1 MVQFAYRHRELT
13 SYPKINHVTV
23 SSKAVFTAWALS
35 SQYQAAITLCKQS
48 CVDTQNIIK
57 IHNIEI
63 NPLEINLDVSV
74 CSGANNKAQIKVKTH
89 RPPCRF
95 SLLSIQWYAIS
106 GFDDRRWQW
115 LSGRVLDGKPR
126 GHRFEPHR
134 HHCVVVTDLEQDTF
148 ILA

>member
-1 MVQFAYRHRELT
+1 MVQIAYRNRELT
-13 SYPKINHVTV
+13 SYPKINHVFV
-23 SSKAVFTAWALS
+23 SSKAVFMAEALS

-48 CVDTQNIIK
+48 YVDTQYTIK

-63 NPLEINLDVSV
+63 NPLAINLDVSG

-106 GFDDRRWQW
+106 GFDDRRC
-115 LSGRVLDGKPR
+115 L
-126 GHRFEPHR
+126 
-134 HHCVVVTDLEQDTF
+134 C
-148 ILA
+148 